1 MIIDP
6 PIPPEL
12 QLPAPISGRRDE
24 DDTPK
29 SDAFVTID
37 PPIPPELQLPTPISD
52 RTDELPEGD
61 VYQGSIVD
69 PITITLDP
77 DESHSPPQPPDRSE
91 SALPP
96 MPPPIPPLPV
106 GYKTTTVK
114 QLEKKHKHIQK
125 EIAAQL
131 KELEIL
137 KNQKAHIE
145 VCLDYFE
152 TDEQDFMCTLQG
164 PCTPPEE
171 EETASPGAK
180 SESPPPTPPRPS
192 FLEHLGMTLGCFAH
206 RRYRSRSDRT
216 HRNRP
221 IPGGYSG
228 STRQS
233 EDDPLPEPF
242 TLFGGGGT
250 RSRSSPPD

>member
-1 MIIDP
+1 M
-6 PIPPEL
+6 
-12 QLPAPISGRRDE
+12 
-24 DDTPK
+24 
-29 SDAFVTID
+29 
-37 PPIPPELQLPTPISD
+37 
-52 RTDELPEGD
+52 
-61 VYQGSIVD
+61 
-69 PITITLDP
+69 TLDP
-77 DESHSPPQPPDRSE
+77 DESHSPPQPPNCSE

-125 EIAAQL
+125 EIAAQC

-164 PCTPPEE
+164 PSTPPKE
-171 EETASPGAK
+171 EETTSPGAK

-192 FLEHLGMTLGCFAH
+192 FLEHLGTTLLAALPTEDIW
-206 RRYRSRSDRT
+206 SRSDRT

-221 IPGGYSG
+221 IPSGYSG
-228 STRQS
+228 STRRS

-242 TLFGGGGT
+242 TSFSGGGT
-250 RSRSSPPD
+250 RSRPSPPHRRSPSPPPPPPPPSGGSGSGSAHNAHCLCWDCMHARGYV